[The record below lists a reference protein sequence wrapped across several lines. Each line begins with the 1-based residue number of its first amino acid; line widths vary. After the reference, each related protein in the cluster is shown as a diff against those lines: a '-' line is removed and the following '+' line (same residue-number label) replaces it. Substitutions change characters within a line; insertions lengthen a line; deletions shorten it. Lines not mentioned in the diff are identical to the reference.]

1 LNRRALALRREL
13 QTGEELEW
21 VTNQPDVLHCKR
33 KRGWEVVMDLNGD
46 SVEVTKGELLVASAK
61 LEGGRVPRNVT
72 VWLRSYGARV

>member
-1 LNRRALALRREL
+1 
-13 QTGEELEW
+13 
-21 VTNQPDVLHCKR
+21 
-33 KRGWEVVMDLNGD
+33 MDLNGD